1 MPGKIR
7 VGIVGATVTRGG
19 SGWGAN
25 AHVPALRAL
34 PEYELKAVCT
44 AHADTAKASAEAFG
58 AELAFDNFEAMLAN
72 PDIDLVV
79 VCVRVPGHHV
89 LVMQALEAG
98 KNVFCEW
105 PLGANLA
112 EAQEMASL
120 ANASSLRTAVG
131 LQAQS
136 DPSLL
141 YVRELIRDGYVGEV
155 QAVNFVSTSQA
166 VTERGAGRIWQGD
179 RRNGA
184 NTLTI
189 AGGHAIDALCFV
201 LGEFEEVSA
210 RLAVNIKEWHN
221 PETDEVYKV
230 DSPDWIS
237 VSGRLV
243 SGAQVAF
250 LTTTVSFNPS
260 GTRFEI
266 FGREGTLAL
275 SAGSLNQGA
284 TRVVGSRGKDP
295 LEPLDPPRR
304 FRLVPDDTP
313 SGSPLNVAQAYV
325 RYAASASQSQ
335 AYQPDFDHAVR
346 RHALIEAIERSD
358 AEGRAVRLESITSA
372 ASA

>member
-7 VGIVGATVTRGG
+7 VGIVGATVTKGG

-44 AHADTAKASAEAFG
+44 AHAETARASAEAFG

-79 VCVRVPGHHV
+79 VCVRVPGHHA

-112 EAQEMASL
+112 EAQEMARL
-120 ANASSLRTAVG
+120 ADASSLRTAVG

-155 QAVNFVSTSQA
+155 LAVNFVSTSQA

-189 AGGHAIDALCFV
+189 AGGHAIDALCFL

-210 RLAVNIKEWHN
+210 RLAVNLKEWHN
-221 PETDEVYKV
+221 PETGEVFKV

-237 VSGRLV
+237 VSGRLL
-243 SGAQVAF
+243 SGGQVAF
-250 LTTTVSFNPS
+250 LVTTVPANAS
-260 GTRFEI
+260 GTRCEI
-266 FGREGTLAL
+266 YGREGTIVLT
-275 SAGSLNQGA
+275 AGSFNQGG
-284 TRVVGSRGKDP
+284 TRIVGSRGKDP

-313 SGSPLNVAQAYV
+313 TGSPFNVAQAYV
-325 RYAASASQSQ
+325 RYAASASQGQ
-335 AYQPDFDHAVR
+335 PYQPSFDHAVT
-346 RHALIEAIERSD
+346 RHVLIEAIERSA
-358 AEGRAVRLESITSA
+358 AEGRAVRLDSILA
-372 ASA
+372 GASA

>member
-1 MPGKIR
+1 
-7 VGIVGATVTRGG
+7 VGIIGATVTKGG

-34 PEYELKAVCT
+34 PDYELKAVCT
-44 AHADTAKASAEAFG
+44 AHADTAKASAEQFG

-79 VCVRVPGHHV
+79 VCVRVPGHHA

-112 EAQEMASL
+112 EAQEMARL

-131 LQAQS
+131 LQSQS
-136 DPSLL
+136 DPSLM
-141 YVRELIRDGYVGEV
+141 YVRELVRDGYVGEV
-155 QAVNFVSTSQA
+155 LGVNFVSTSQA

-189 AGGHAIDALCFV
+189 AGGHAIDALCFI

-210 RLAVNIKEWHN
+210 RLAVNLDEWHN
-221 PETDEVYKV
+221 PETGENVKV

-243 SGAQVAF
+243 SGGQVAF
-250 LTTTVSFNPS
+250 LVATVPSNPS

-266 FGREGTLAL
+266 FGREGTLVL
-275 SAGSLNQGA
+275 TAGSLNQGA
-284 TRVVGSRGKDP
+284 TRIVGSRGKDP
-295 LEPLDPPRR
+295 LEPMEPPRR
-304 FRLVPDDTP
+304 FRLVPEDAP
-313 SGSPLNVAQAYV
+313 KGSPFNVAQAYV
-325 RYAASASQSQ
+325 RYAASANQGQ
-335 AYQPDFDHAVR
+335 AYQPNFDHAVT

-358 AEGRAVRLESITSA
+358 AQGLSVRLESVTSPSGRGRA
-372 ASA
+372 

>member
-7 VGIVGATVTRGG
+7 VGIVGATVTKGG

-25 AHVPALRAL
+25 AHVPALHAL
-34 PEYELKAVCT
+34 PDYELKAVCT
-44 AHADTAKASAEAFG
+44 AHADTATASAAEFG

-79 VCVRVPGHHV
+79 VCVRVPGHHA

-105 PLGANLA
+105 PLGANLV
-112 EAQEMASL
+112 EAQEMAKL
-120 ANASSLRTAVG
+120 ASASSLRTAVG
-131 LQAQS
+131 LQGES

-141 YVRELIRDGYVGEV
+141 YVRELIRDGFIGEV
-155 QAVNFVSTSQA
+155 LAVNFVSTSQA

-189 AGGHAIDALCFV
+189 AAGHAIDGLCFV

-210 RLAVNIKEWHN
+210 RLAVNLKEWHN
-221 PETDEVYKV
+221 PETGETFTV

-243 SGAQVAF
+243 TGGQVAF
-250 LTTTVSFNPS
+250 LVTTVPANPS

-266 FGREGTLAL
+266 FGREGTLVL
-275 SAGSLNQGA
+275 TAGSLNQGN
-284 TRVVGSRGKDP
+284 TKIVGSRGKDP
-295 LEPLDPPRR
+295 LEPMDPPRR

-313 SGSPLNVAQAYV
+313 NGSPFNVAQAYV
-325 RYAASASQSQ
+325 RYAASASQGQ
-335 AYQPDFDHAVR
+335 AYTPDFDHAVT

-358 AEGRAVRLESITSA
+358 AAGRAVRLDSIISSTPA
-372 ASA
+372 

>member
-1 MPGKIR
+1 MPGRIR
-7 VGIVGATVTRGG
+7 VGIVGATTTKGG

-25 AHVPALRAL
+25 AHVPALHAL
-34 PEYELKAVCT
+34 SEYELKAVCT

-58 AELAFDNFEAMLAN
+58 AELAFDNFEAMVAN

-79 VCVRVPGHHV
+79 VCVRVPGHHA

-112 EAQEMASL
+112 EAQEMARL

-131 LQAQS
+131 LQSQS
-136 DPSLL
+136 DPSMM

-155 QAVNFVSTSQA
+155 LAVNFVSTSQA

-189 AGGHAIDALCFV
+189 AGGHAIDGLCYL

-210 RLAVNIKEWHN
+210 RLAVNLSEWHN
-221 PETDEVYKV
+221 PETGETIKIDA
-230 DSPDWIS
+230 PDWIS

-243 SGAQVAF
+243 SGGQVAF
-250 LTTTVSFNPS
+250 LVTTVPANPS

-266 FGREGTLAL
+266 FGREGTLVL
-275 SAGSLNQGA
+275 TAGSLNQGG
-284 TRVVGSRGKDP
+284 TKIVGSRGKDP
-295 LEPLDPPRR
+295 LEPMEPPRR
-304 FRLVPDDTP
+304 FRLVPEATP
-313 SGSPLNVAQAYV
+313 SGSPFNVAQAYE
-325 RYAASASQSQ
+325 RYAGSLAEGDT
-335 AYQPDFDHAVR
+335 YQPNFDHAVV
-346 RHALIEAIERSD
+346 RHTLIEAIERSS
-358 AEGRAVRLESITSA
+358 AESRAVRLDSIT
-372 ASA
+372 